1 MDDERSMV
9 IHFMDGSQMKLSFPK
24 QVRMDETAS
33 VRLESALE
41 KAALMVE
48 ADGGL
53 MAIPFSSIK
62 YIRVYPA
69 PKVLPEYAIK
79 GAHIED

>member
-1 MDDERSMV
+1 MNDERSMV

-33 VRLESALE
+33 ARLESAFD

-62 YIRVYPA
+62 YIRSYPS
-69 PKVLPEYAIK
+69 PKVLPEYFIK
-79 GAHIED
+79 GAHIEE